1 VIVASELRDV
11 TDDTFDEE
19 VLRSE
24 KTVVVDFWA
33 EWCGPCRLIAPIL
46 HEIAT
51 EYGDKLDIVRL
62 NIDENPHTSRTYRVM
77 SIPMLNVYRDGRVE
91 KTIIGAQPKSAL
103 EAELNE
109 FIS

>member
-1 VIVASELRDV
+1 V
-11 TDDTFDEE
+11 TDDTFDQE

-33 EWCGPCRLIAPIL
+33 EWCGPCQLIAPVL
-46 HEIAT
+46 RETAT
-51 EYGDKLDIVRL
+51 EYSDKIEVVRL
-62 NIDENPHTSRTYRVM
+62 NIYENPHTSRAYRVM
-77 SIPMLNVYRDGRVE
+77 SIPMLYVHRGGRVE